1 MKFIH
6 LHYLIQQVQVE
17 VHDLTYTNNEMAT
30 ILFCSYLGIEKEDA
44 KPFSTKE
51 WNALQERITAAGFHG
66 PEVFLDKPITEI
78 EEVMQLNEEE
88 KQRIE
93 GLLSRGAIVGLLLE
107 KYSKRGIHVVTRAD
121 KRFPKL
127 LRNRL
132 KLKTPPILFYCGEL
146 DLANKMGIAVVGSRN
161 IEEQGYQFVQ
171 ELVAKAVREK
181 LAIFSGGAKGIDS
194 VAQQAAIDNGGIA
207 VSYIADAMTKK
218 IQNRDILKAIESK
231 QLLLLSDTNPDLG
244 FTVAKAMNRNKYIY
258 ASSCGAIAVAADLK
272 KGGTWTGA
280 IENINHKWVSLGV
293 WNTNIYTGNEELI
306 SRGGIPIEKI
316 ENFSFQT
323 LIDKTFQPI
332 EQETVY
338 QMELFPSKVGEE
350 KEKYNTQKREE
361 LKSSYDIMLPYI
373 LQCLES
379 EKKLEEICKEFDTIK
394 TQMQQWL
401 NRAVSEG
408 KIEKLTRP
416 IRYKSI
422 VGNEINS

>member
-1 MKFIH
+1 M
-6 LHYLIQQVQVE
+6 E
-17 VHDLTYTNNEMAT
+17 VHNLEYTNNEMAT
-30 ILFCSYLGIEKEDA
+30 ILFCSYLGIEKDDA

-51 WNALQERITAAGFHG
+51 WNELQERITVAGFHG
-66 PEVFLDKPITEI
+66 PEVFLEKSIAEI
-78 EEVMQLNEEE
+78 EQAMQLTGNE

-93 GLLSRGAIVGLLLE
+93 NLLSRGAIVGLLLE
-107 KYSKRGIHVVTRAD
+107 KYSKRGIYVVTRAD

-132 KLKTPPILFYCGEL
+132 KLKTPPLLFYCGEL

-161 IEEQGYQFVQ
+161 IEEQGLQFVQ
-171 ELVAKAVREK
+171 ELVGKAVREK
-181 LAIFSGGAKGIDS
+181 LAIFSGGAKGVDS
-194 VAQQAAIDNGGIA
+194 VAQQAAIANGGIA

-231 QLLLLSDTNPDLG
+231 QLLLLSDTNPEVG

-258 ASSCGAIAVAADLK
+258 ASSCGAVAVAADLK

-293 WNTNIYTGNEELI
+293 WDTNMYTGNKELI
-306 SRGGIPIEKI
+306 VRGGVPINKVKD
-316 ENFSFQT
+316 FSFQT
-323 LIDKTFQPI
+323 LVDNTFKPV
-332 EQETVY
+332 EQESVY
-338 QMELFPSKVGEE
+338 QLELFTSKVAE
-350 KEKYNTQKREE
+350 KELEYSTQTQRSK
-361 LKSSYDIMLPYI
+361 KSSYDIILPYI
-373 LQCLES
+373 IQSLES
-379 EKKLEEICKEFDTIK
+379 EKNLEDICEEFDTMK

-416 IRYKSI
+416 VRYKSI
-422 VGNEINS
+422 GSNV

>member
-1 MKFIH
+1 MKYIH

-17 VHDLTYTNNEMAT
+17 VHNLAYTNNEMAT
-30 ILFCSYLGIEKEDA
+30 ILFCSYLGIEKDDA

-51 WNALQERITAAGFHG
+51 WNELQERITAAGFHG
-66 PEVFLDKPITEI
+66 PEVFLEKPITEI
-78 EEVMQLNEEE
+78 EQAMQLAGNERE
-88 KQRIE
+88 RIE
-93 GLLSRGAIVGLLLE
+93 KLLSRGAIVGLLLE

-132 KLKTPPILFYCGEL
+132 KLKTPPLLFYCGEL

-161 IEEQGYQFVQ
+161 IEENGLQFVQ
-171 ELVAKAVREK
+171 ELVGKAVREK
-181 LAIFSGGAKGIDS
+181 LAIFSGGAKGVDS
-194 VAQQAAIDNGGIA
+194 VAQQAAIANGGIA

-231 QLLLLSDTNPDLG
+231 QLLLLSDTNPDVG

-258 ASSCGAIAVAADLK
+258 ASSCGAVAVAADLK

-293 WNTNIYTGNEELI
+293 WNTNMYTGNKELI
-306 SRGGIPIEKI
+306 VRGGVPINKI
-316 ENFSFQT
+316 KDFSFQT
-323 LIDKTFQPI
+323 LVDNTFKPV
-332 EQETVY
+332 EQESVY
-338 QMELFPSKVGEE
+338 QLELFTSKVAE
-350 KEKYNTQKREE
+350 KELEYSTQTQRSK
-361 LKSSYDIMLPYI
+361 KSSYDIILPYI
-373 LQCLES
+373 IQSLES
-379 EKKLEEICKEFDTIK
+379 EKNLEDICEEFDTMK

-416 IRYKSI
+416 VRYKSI
-422 VGNEINS
+422 GSNV

>member
-1 MKFIH
+1 MKYIH

-17 VHDLTYTNNEMAT
+17 VHNLAYTNNEMAT
-30 ILFCSYLGIEKEDA
+30 ILFCSYLGIEKDDA

-51 WNALQERITAAGFHG
+51 WNELQERIVAAGFRG
-66 PEVFLDKPITEI
+66 PEVFLEKPMSGI
-78 EEVMQLNEEE
+78 EQVMHLAGNERE
-88 KQRIE
+88 RIE
-93 GLLSRGAIVGLLLE
+93 RLLSRGAIVGLLLE

-132 KLKTPPILFYCGEL
+132 KWKTPPLLFYCGEL

-161 IEEQGYQFVQ
+161 IEDQGLQFVQ

-181 LAIFSGGAKGIDS
+181 LAIFSGGAKGVDS
-194 VAQQAAIDNGGIA
+194 VAQQAAIANGGIA

-231 QLLLLSDTNPDLG
+231 QLLLLSDTNPDVG

-258 ASSCGAIAVAADLK
+258 ASSCGAVAVAADLK

-293 WNTNIYTGNEELI
+293 WNTKTYTGNEELI
-306 SRGGIPIEKI
+306 VRGGVPINKI
-316 ENFSFQT
+316 EDLSFQT
-323 LIDKTFQPI
+323 LIDNTFKPV

-338 QMELFPSKVGEE
+338 QLELFTSKVGEE
-350 KEKYNTQKREE
+350 KEEYITQRQDKE
-361 LKSSYDIMLPYI
+361 KSSYDIMIPYI
-373 LQCLES
+373 LQSLEN

-394 TQMQQWL
+394 MQMQQWL

-408 KIEKLTRP
+408 KIEKLNRP
-416 IRYKSI
+416 VRYRSI
-422 VGNEINS
+422 NTNA

>member
-1 MKFIH
+1 M
-6 LHYLIQQVQVE
+6 E
-17 VHDLTYTNNEMAT
+17 VHNLAYTNNEMAT
-30 ILFCSYLGIEKEDA
+30 ILFCSYLGVEKEDA

-51 WNALQERITAAGFHG
+51 WNELQERIIAAGFHG
-66 PEVFLDKPITEI
+66 PEVFLEKSITEI
-78 EEVMQLNEEE
+78 EQAMQLTGNEKE
-88 KQRIE
+88 RIE
-93 GLLSRGAIVGLLLE
+93 KLLSRGAIVGLLLE

-132 KLKTPPILFYCGEL
+132 KLKTPPLLFYCGEL

-161 IEEQGYQFVQ
+161 IEEQGLQFVQ
-171 ELVAKAVREK
+171 ELVGKAVREK
-181 LAIFSGGAKGIDS
+181 LAIFSGGAKGVDS
-194 VAQQAAIDNGGIA
+194 VAQQAAIANGGIA

-231 QLLLLSDTNPDLG
+231 QLLLLSDTNPDVG

-258 ASSCGAIAVAADLK
+258 ASSCGAVAVAADLK

-293 WNTNIYTGNEELI
+293 WNTKIYTGNEELI
-306 SRGGIPIEKI
+306 ARGGVPINKI
-316 ENFSFQT
+316 EDFSFQT
-323 LIDKTFQPI
+323 LVDNTFKPV

-338 QMELFPSKVGEE
+338 QLELFTSKVGEE
-350 KEKYNTQKREE
+350 KVEYNIQRMEKQ
-361 LKSSYDIMLPYI
+361 KSSYDIMIPYI
-373 LQCLES
+373 LQSLER
-379 EKKLEEICKEFDTIK
+379 EKNLEEICKEFDAIK

-416 IRYKSI
+416 VRYKRIS
-422 VGNEINS
+422 S